1 MAIVFTEAAGQVR
14 LLISDINEAHLVLS
28 DEAIAGYLAGY
39 GLLANDPVTPRSPI
53 LRAAAD
59 ALDAIATSEALVS
72 KVMQTVDGLQTD
84 GAKVAN
90 SLRTRADSLRRQ
102 ADALDDV
109 DLEGPPDA
117 YFGVVPFVEI
127 PTQREAAEVE
137 RFW

>member
-1 MAIVFTEAAGQVR
+1 VPIVFTEAAGQVR
-14 LLISDINEAHLVLS
+14 LLISDIKESNYVFS
-28 DEAIAGYLAGY
+28 DEEIAGYLAGY
-39 GLLANDPVTPRSPI
+39 GVLANGAVAPRGPI

-102 ADALDDV
+102 AEGEPEAPDA
-109 DLEGPPDA
+109 PPDA
-117 YFGVVPFVEI
+117 YFGVAPFC
-127 PTQREAAEVE
+127 PSPPSYEAASREL
-137 RFW
+137 W